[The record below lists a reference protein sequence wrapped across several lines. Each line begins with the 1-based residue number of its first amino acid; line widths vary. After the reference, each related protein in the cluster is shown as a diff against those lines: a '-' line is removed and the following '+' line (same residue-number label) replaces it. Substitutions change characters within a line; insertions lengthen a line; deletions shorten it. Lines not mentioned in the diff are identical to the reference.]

1 MKRIILVMMVILLSS
16 SVAQATDISI
26 GTDVASAYVFRGFTV
41 NDGLVI
47 QPYAIASGFPIPEKY
62 GSFTVGS
69 WANYD
74 IGDYGGT
81 LDNNKFS
88 EVDLFI
94 YYALPVNLLDVIVG
108 YTECIYP
115 DSDVTNDRELNLSL
129 SKGIGETGI
138 TPYFK
143 AYHGVYGTLDGIS
156 YLQGGVGYKLPVTN
170 TLSFA
175 ADAGAGYTAGG
186 TERGFN
192 DVTGSFTATYA
203 LTAKLNLKAS
213 IVYLAELDALDADTQ
228 CYGNIGISYNFSRKP
243 LKFGRYL
250 SDSLRRLR

>member
-1 MKRIILVMMVILLSS
+1 MMVILLGCGM
-16 SVAQATDISI
+16 AQATDVSI
-26 GTDVASAYVFRGFTV
+26 GTDVASAYVFRGITV

-47 QPYAIASGFPIPEKY
+47 QPYAIATGFPIPEKY
-62 GSFTVGS
+62 GTVTIGS

-74 IGDYGGT
+74 IGDYGDT

-88 EVDLFI
+88 EVDLFV
-94 YYALPVNLLDVIVG
+94 YYALPVSLLDVIVG

-115 DSDVTNDRELNLSL
+115 DSEVTNDRELNLSL

-143 AYHGVYGTLDGIS
+143 AYYGIYGGLDGIS
-156 YLQGGVGYKLPVTN
+156 YLQGGIGYKIPVTKI
-170 TLSFA
+170 LSLA
-175 ADAGAGYTAGG
+175 ADAGVGYTAGSV
-186 TERGFN
+186 ERGFN
-192 DVTGSFTATYA
+192 DVTGSLTAIYA
-203 LTAKLNLKAS
+203 LTANLNLKAS
-213 IVYLAELDALDADTQ
+213 ITYLAELDALDADTR

-243 LKFGRYL
+243 LKYGRYL